1 MSARTVL
8 WRGMFNAWQRGIA
21 GHINIQHYAQAI
33 DEARRALVIGQG
45 HDPHAMRAAGQGI
58 GARFHRIDFR
68 AELSPGDAVRLEA
81 GPVRADDGTTL
92 MAGEM
97 IRVRDGAVVD
107 RFECSLDAI
116 DGATATFAAPLRF
129 DGPPA
134 ARLRPMAPP
143 VVPDAPHP
151 AMQRT
156 WLGPVEVREVDELG
170 LLGPRGLFDMTTR
183 GIWAAQI
190 RLGLTLDTFR
200 KEGFAGG
207 VSALMLRQVRLA
219 RLAELLEVRTCVT
232 GIGTRSIRFGH
243 WIGNADSGATV
254 ATVDYVMA
262 FADRATGAPRPPSQ
276 RILDAAR
283 AALMDMDAA

>member
-33 DEARRALVIGQG
+33 DEARRAFLIGQG
-45 HDPHAMRAAGQGI
+45 HDPHSMRGAGQGI

-81 GPVRADDGTTL
+81 GPVDGGDGTTL
-92 MAGEM
+92 LAGEM

-107 RFECSLDAI
+107 RFECSLDRI
-116 DGATATFAAPLRF
+116 DGPTASFSDPMRFAAE
-129 DGPPA
+129 PA
-134 ARLRPMAPP
+134 ERLRPMIRPW
-143 VVPDAPHP
+143 VPDAVHP

-156 WLGPVEVREVDELG
+156 WLGPVEVRECDELG

-200 KEGFAGG
+200 NEGFAGG
-207 VSALMLRQVRLA
+207 VSALMLRQARLA

-232 GIGTRSIRFGH
+232 GIGQRSIRFGH
-243 WIGNADSGATV
+243 WIGNADTGETV
-254 ATVDYVMA
+254 ATVDYAMA
-262 FADRATGAPRPPSQ
+262 FADRATGAPRPPSG

-283 AALMDMDAA
+283 AAMIAVDAA